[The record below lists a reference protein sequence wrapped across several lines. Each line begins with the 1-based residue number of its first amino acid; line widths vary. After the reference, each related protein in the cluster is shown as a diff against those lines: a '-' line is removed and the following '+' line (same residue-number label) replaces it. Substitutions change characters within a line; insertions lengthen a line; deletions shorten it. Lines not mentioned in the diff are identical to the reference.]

1 MHSYLKEVLKKKPFY
16 QKFPWRPQFW
26 KQKRQYGFDEREV
39 WDLDFSFY
47 CWVYERVRMYLDR
60 GQQIVN
66 LHDKTNSYFWQ
77 GKEFSQFDLMQELLA
92 RLELYFKGEQDCWIK
107 TKQEERMV
115 EEIGE
120 IWAVLLPG
128 MWY

>member
-1 MHSYLKEVLKKKPFY
+1 MHSYLNEVLKKKPFY
-16 QKFPWRPQFW
+16 QKFPWRLQFW

-47 CWVYERVRMYLDR
+47 CWVYERVRMYLER
-60 GQQIVN
+60 SQQIVN
-66 LHDKTNSYFWQ
+66 LHDKTNSYLWQ
-77 GKEFSQFDLMQELLA
+77 GEEFSQFDLMQELLA
-92 RLELYFKGEQDCWIK
+92 RLELYFKDEQNYWVK
-107 TKQEERMV
+107 TEQEERMV
-115 EEIGE
+115 KEIGE